1 MFSLGEQSKYKGLV
15 VGSLN
20 RFFNLSRSYSFWSL
34 PFATACC
41 GIEYMSM
48 MSPHFDIARFGA
60 ERPTFSPRQT
70 DTLIVL
76 GTISYKMAPVL
87 KEIYEQICEPK
98 WVLSVGVCASL
109 GGMFNTYST
118 LQGIDKIIPVSMYVP
133 FCPPRPEVIIQA
145 IWKLQKKVQQGKGEE
160 FNTGAPA
167 YDQKQRERFALS
179 ADESEEINRIACA
192 ERTDCGLR
200 YDHPEGERRP

>member
-1 MFSLGEQSKYKGLV
+1 MPLGEQSSYKGLV

-20 RFFNLSRSYSFWSL
+20 RFFNFARTYSFWSL

-41 GIEYMSM
+41 GIEYMSS

-70 DTLIVL
+70 DTLVVL
-76 GTISYKMAPVL
+76 GTVSYKMAPVL

-98 WVLSVGVCASL
+98 WVISVGVCASL

-118 LQGIDKIIPVSMYVP
+118 LQGIDKIIPVAMYVP
-133 FCPPRPEVIIQA
+133 FCPPRPEVILQA
-145 IWKLQKKVQQGKGEE
+145 IMQLQKKVRAGRGEVCNVGIEGYQERQAGKLMLTAEE
-160 FNTGAPA
+160 EA
-167 YDQKQRERFALS
+167 
-179 ADESEEINRIACA
+179 EIERIASGTRA
-192 ERTDCGLR
+192 SCGFM
-200 YDHPEGERRP
+200 YDHPEGCRQ